1 MPSRFVCC
9 LSALSFALA
18 TPLAAKTVYIPLT
31 GQSFAGNLP
40 LEVRV
45 VISNHGAVPATV
57 KHVLL
62 APGTDGTLRSAL
74 PPSQDVAAG
83 QTIVL
88 TRPASE
94 VGLFELS
101 GPDELA

>member
-40 LEVRV
+40 ERTPMAPP
-45 VISNHGAVPATV
+45 HG
-57 KHVLL
+57 
-62 APGTDGTLRSAL
+62 
-74 PPSQDVAAG
+74 
-83 QTIVL
+83 
-88 TRPASE
+88 
-94 VGLFELS
+94 VGRE
-101 GPDELA
+101 